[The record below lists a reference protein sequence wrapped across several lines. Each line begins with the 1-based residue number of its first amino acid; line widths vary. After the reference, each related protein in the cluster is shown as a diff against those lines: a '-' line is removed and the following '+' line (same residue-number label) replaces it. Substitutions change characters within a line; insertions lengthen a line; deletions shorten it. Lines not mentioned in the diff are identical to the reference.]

1 MGDKFVIKFKQDGPK
16 AWTIFCNNEEPI
28 ELQLSPSSVT
38 NKFFIVTKFIEN
50 VSNYCGDEFD
60 KWFVNLLKKCSGE
73 EISII
78 DEVQKLKE
86 FSESYINSRGTDF
99 NQFVDESKVKKSSI
113 LFTGVEIEKI
123 IKLSAAL
130 KIYSVISNSENLK
143 FGQKLHKEIYN
154 NIASDIVDTEIVYKI
169 FNIVKT
175 KTFKYNL
182 TDKYMWDYIKLVQCK
197 SIDVH
202 VVEIFN
208 FIMNSILILCEED
221 KNPITYF
228 VGVID
233 EAVKWFLRSVY
244 KGSIV
249 YDDSIST
256 EDIHGISV
264 DNLKTYSYNDTLGRL
279 KNISF
284 EKIYEM
290 LEKQE
295 STKFK
300 EKETETEV
308 SDESVVRF
316 HNRISK
322 IEFISP
328 LCESLVFPVLAK
340 ITEIPY
346 NHFKTLSPEH
356 CAVLSVY
363 IQDLLA
369 KAFKAEYKTLFSLL
383 NYYPLSSPSIA
394 TTYKLKS
401 IPEFLNLQNKYDFYK
416 FNTKTLPHRLLCYFV
431 GRVSRV
437 SFCDVITGKKLTG
450 IPLSKI
456 ESDMIHFY
464 TLYFSN
470 SLNDQFQIMINKL
483 NHDF

>member
-1 MGDKFVIKFKQDGPK
+1 MIKFNQDGPK
-16 AWTIFCNNEEPI
+16 AWTIFYDNEEPI
-28 ELQLSPSSVT
+28 KLQLSPSSVT

-50 VSNYCGDEFD
+50 VSNYCGDDFD
-60 KWFVNLLKKCSGE
+60 KWFINLLEKCSGE

-86 FSESYINSRGTDF
+86 FSESYINSREIDF
-99 NQFVDESKVKKSSI
+99 GQFVDESKAKKSSI
-113 LFTGVEIEKI
+113 LFVADEIEKI

-130 KIYSVISNSENLK
+130 KIYSVISNSENLR

-154 NIASDIVDTEIVYKI
+154 SIASGIVDADIIYKI

-175 KTFKYNL
+175 KTFRYNL
-182 TDKYMWDYIKLVQCK
+182 TDKYMWDYIKLIQCK

-208 FIMNSILILCEED
+208 FIMNSILVLCEED

-284 EKIYEM
+284 EKIYEL

-300 EKETETEV
+300 EKEAETEV
-308 SDESVVRF
+308 SDESVVQF

-340 ITEIPY
+340 ITGIPY
-346 NHFKTLSPEH
+346 NHLKTLSPEH

-363 IQDLLA
+363 IQDLLTR
-369 KAFKAEYKTLFSLL
+369 AFKGEYKTLFSLL
-383 NYYPLSSPSIA
+383 NYYPLNSPSIA
-394 TTYKLKS
+394 TTYKLKA
-401 IPEFLNLQNKYDFYK
+401 IPEFLNLQNKYNFYK
-416 FNTKTLPHRLLCYFV
+416 LNTKTLPHRLLCYFV

-437 SFCDVITGKKLTG
+437 SFCDVITGKKLVG

-456 ESDMIHFY
+456 ESDMIYFY
-464 TLYFSN
+464 TLYFSD
-470 SLNDQFQIMINKL
+470 SLNEQFQVMINKL